1 MVEYV
6 RRMMKRKLK
15 LKNKEQQD
23 AAAEFMCQDN
33 SQICS
38 VFAKV
43 VRSHPTTVKSALC
56 LPKW

>member
-1 MVEYV
+1 
-6 RRMMKRKLK
+6 MKRKLK

-43 VRSHPTTVKSALC
+43 VRSHPSC
-56 LPKW
+56 L